1 MTHMRRSR
9 PLAYQA
15 VFVGMRG
22 EMRLSD
28 STMMALVVLIA
39 WFALNFIGVA
49 DLVEAEPPIGLAGVM
64 LSILI
69 LVLAGGI
76 LRVDYIPP
84 FYALSLLAWGFL
96 QIETHWSTYVL
107 AASENK
113 LQWYE
118 RAFGRFWHVLPP
130 SPGYTV
136 PDAYHTIL
144 AALIVFNLALALSDT
159 AKRAD

>member
-1 MTHMRRSR
+1 M
-9 PLAYQA
+9 
-15 VFVGMRG
+15 FVGVRG

-28 STMMALVVLIA
+28 KAMMALVVLIV

-69 LVLAGGI
+69 LVFAGGI
-76 LRVDYIPP
+76 LRIDYVAA
-84 FYALSLLAWGFL
+84 FYALSLMVWAAL
-96 QIETHWSTYVL
+96 QIETHWSSYLLDAPET
-107 AASENK
+107 K

-118 RAFGRFWHVLPP
+118 RAFGRFWHILPP
-130 SPGYTV
+130 SPGHTV

-144 AALIVFNLALALSDT
+144 AALIVLNLALALSDCL
-159 AKRAD
+159 KRA

>member
-15 VFVGMRG
+15 VSVGMRG
-22 EMRLSD
+22 EMRLSN

-76 LRVDYIPP
+76 LSVDYVAA
-84 FYALSLLAWGFL
+84 FYALSLLTWGFL
-96 QIETHWSTYVL
+96 QIETHWSTYLL
-107 AASENK
+107 AAADSK

-118 RAFGRFWHVLPP
+118 HAFGRFWHLLPP
-130 SPGYTV
+130 SPGHTV

-144 AALIVFNLALALSDT
+144 ALLIVFNLALALSDT
-159 AKRAD
+159 VKRPD